1 MPIDR
6 DRTCPGDLVPRWF
19 VHLDGVGHRDVA
31 GLSGIDPMGRH
42 SHGPTVNASSMAI
55 EERILYG

>member
-1 MPIDR
+1 MPIDH

-42 SHGPTVNASSMAI
+42 SHGPTVNATSMAI
-55 EERILYG
+55 